1 MLAAGGD
8 RGVVL
13 GGGHRLFLFESL
25 DSIAGGGVREVCGE
39 SGNVVRGQKLAAEEQ
54 EEAAGGSMA
63 RSWAGVE
70 EKKAETSCSASW
82 TAVACLVPSS
92 NRREGGGASRGEP
105 VGFILKLT

>member
-1 MLAAGGD
+1 M
-8 RGVVL
+8 VL

-25 DSIAGGGVREVCGE
+25 DSIAGGVREVCGE
-39 SGNVVRGQKLAAEEQ
+39 SGNVVRGQKLVAGEQ

-63 RSWAGVE
+63 RSRADVE

-92 NRREGGGASRGEP
+92 SPAASGYT
-105 VGFILKLT
+105 V